1 MKYLITEKQ
10 LKTLKKYMKTFINE
24 NKNYADYKIDFD
36 SYAEITPELDVFF
49 KGSAYVETST
59 TSDTYDQPGE
69 SNSTTYLDFDE
80 IELRDGNSDETI
92 MQGKDVLKNKKVV
105 KVIQD
110 ILRKEYDIDWDG
122 KSYS

>member
-49 KGSAYVETST
+49 KGSAYVETYT
-59 TSDTYDQPGE
+59 TSDTYHQPGE
-69 SNSTTYLDFDE
+69 
-80 IELRDGNSDETI
+80 
-92 MQGKDVLKNKKVV
+92 
-105 KVIQD
+105 
-110 ILRKEYDIDWDG
+110 
-122 KSYS
+122 

>member
-1 MKYLITEKQ
+1 
-10 LKTLKKYMKTFINE
+10 
-24 NKNYADYKIDFD
+24 
-36 SYAEITPELDVFF
+36 
-49 KGSAYVETST
+49 
-59 TSDTYDQPGE
+59 
-69 SNSTTYLDFDE
+69 
-80 IELRDGNSDETI
+80 LRDGNSDETI